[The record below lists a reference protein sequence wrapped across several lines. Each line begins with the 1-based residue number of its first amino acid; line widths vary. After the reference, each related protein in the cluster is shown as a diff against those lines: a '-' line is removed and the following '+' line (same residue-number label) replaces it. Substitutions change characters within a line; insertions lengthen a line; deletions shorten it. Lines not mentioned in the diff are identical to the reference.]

1 MREICESVNI
11 DVYAL
16 GGISARN
23 IAEVMRSGAD
33 GACIMSGFMKAEDPE
48 KFMED
53 LRHAIS

>member
-33 GACIMSGFMKAEDPE
+33 GACIMSGFMKAENP
-48 KFMED
+48 KKLMEE
-53 LRHAIS
+53 LA